1 MCKPKMVYYFKN
13 ELCYLFI
20 VANATKK
27 AKIYD

>member
-20 VANATKK
+20 ANATKK